1 MAIAANDVPYLPR
14 GVRLHE
20 CNVRKG
26 WFLLAPER
34 ALKMD
39 QIGAA
44 ILGAV
49 DGKRSLD
56 GVVGKL
62 AEDFKAPREKINGDV
77 VRFLEDLLLKRMLE
91 VRA

>member
-1 MAIAANDVPYLPR
+1 MGITAKDVPFLPR

-20 CNVRKG
+20 CKVRKG

-44 ILGAV
+44 ILRAV
-49 DGKRSLD
+49 DGERSLEAMI
-56 GVVGKL
+56 GKL
-62 AEDFKAPREKINGDV
+62 AEDFQAPVAQIRGDV
-77 VRFLEDLLLKRMLE
+77 ERFLEDLRLKRMVEL
-91 VRA
+91 RS

>member
-1 MAIAANDVPYLPR
+1 MGIAGQDVPYLPR

-20 CNVRKG
+20 CKIRKG

-44 ILGAV
+44 ILGVV
-49 DGKRSLD
+49 DGIRSLED
-56 GVVGKL
+56 IVGKL
-62 AEDFKAPREKINGDV
+62 AQDFQAPRDQVAGDV
-77 VRFLEDLLLKRMLE
+77 ERFLAAQGK
-91 VRA
+91 

>member
-1 MAIAANDVPYLPR
+1 MGIAAEDVPFLPR

-20 CNVRKG
+20 CKIRRG

-34 ALKMD
+34 AVKMD

-49 DGKRSLD
+49 DGVRTLD

-62 AEDFKAPREKINGDV
+62 AQDFNAPVEQILGDV
-77 VRFLEDLLLKRMLE
+77 VKFLEDLRLKRMVEL
-91 VRA
+91 A

>member
-1 MAIAANDVPYLPR
+1 MAIGAEDVPYLPR

-20 CNVRKG
+20 CKIRKG

-49 DGKRSLD
+49 DGIRSLD

-62 AEDFKAPREKINGDV
+62 AEDFKAPREQISGDV
-77 VRFLEDLLLKRMLE
+77 VKFLEDLRLKRMLE
-91 VRA
+91 IA

>member
-1 MAIAANDVPYLPR
+1 MGIETQDVPYLPR

-20 CNVRKG
+20 CKIRKG

-44 ILGAV
+44 ILAAV
-49 DGKRSLD
+49 DGVRSLSTHTR
-56 GVVGKL
+56 
-62 AEDFKAPREKINGDV
+62 APADAHSGGDSV
-77 VRFLEDLLLKRMLE
+77 IVWVSVHSPALCGS
-91 VRA
+91 AAA